1 MESCTV
7 ARSLG
12 LKGLTTH
19 TGGAAGTPWG
29 AQAGAQPQGCGG
41 RGGSHGLGGLGG
53 LQPQGFWENRGIR
66 TIGSSG
72 AQAPG

>member
-1 MESCTV
+1 MERSTV
-7 ARSLG
+7 ARSQG

-29 AQAGAQPQGCGG
+29 AQAGAQAQFFGG
-41 RGGSHGLGGLGG
+41 RGGSQGRGG
-53 LQPQGFWENRGIR
+53 LQAQPFRENSGIS